1 MNIKS
6 KTKIKICGITTPDDI
21 VAVKLYR
28 PEYCGFVFWK
38 PSLKRFISPDRAK
51 SLISLLP
58 GDIRSVGVFLD
69 EPLDSLVQTA
79 AASGVDIIQLHG
91 SENDDFIK
99 TVRDVTGKPVI
110 KAFRIGDAADLRR
123 AEASAADMIMLDSG
137 AGTGRVFDW
146 EVLKY
151 SERDY
156 FLAGGLTPIN
166 CADAVRTLHPY
177 ALDVSSGVERD
188 RAPADSSE
196 GMSGKDPDKIRT
208 FIRNTREA

>member
-1 MNIKS
+1 MDIKS

-21 VAVKLYR
+21 AAVKLYR

-91 SENDDFIK
+91 SENDDFH
-99 TVRDVTGKPVI
+99 VGVPVL
-110 KAFRIGDAADLRR
+110 GWLGNAAAARR
-123 AEASAADMIMLDSG
+123 ASDTKSVARS
-137 AGTGRVFDW
+137 V
-146 EVLKY
+146 
-151 SERDY
+151 
-156 FLAGGLTPIN
+156 PP
-166 CADAVRTLHPY
+166 TLQ
-177 ALDVSSGVERD
+177 R
-188 RAPADSSE
+188 
-196 GMSGKDPDKIRT
+196 GM
-208 FIRNTREA
+208 